1 MSGPE
6 SEPADDVDID
16 QMWRETEIEFQ
27 NLSGSS
33 TKGLKQLTVEDV
45 LANLQQKK
53 EADAKTS
60 ARYAR
65 VKHAV
70 DKTLV
75 CIQTL
80 GSFAASVASNFFGPA
95 NLCFSAVSMLITA
108 SQKYSKIFD
117 GLSELFERISTFL
130 DRFQIYARSKVVGV
144 KIDPHLRRIIHD
156 LLRSFVRICALSIKI
171 SKHSKVL
178 LALEVFSFGSDKGV
192 SAELS
197 KLENLVQNETKMS
210 IALILESAKISE
222 GKITAGFSDVKSS
235 IDTVDSK
242 LDTLDGH
249 MDSVSTLL
257 EKHDL
262 AERRRD
268 QEGQSKQRRDKIKAA
283 LKIDKEV
290 WRSYQEDYVSNIV
303 PGTGQWLL
311 NDPQFSAWADPNTK
325 SPPIF
330 GLKAKEGYGKSYLSS
345 AAIRH
350 LYRLYPP
357 GNQDAR
363 MSVAYYFFG
372 GTTFNST
379 EKSVNIALRSIIWQ
393 LTQNDAVYQKNVA
406 SACDKPEEFGDS
418 LELWKQLVVNF
429 SPKTN
434 AVFYIVLDGIE
445 ELDSEIGKP
454 LVEVFRDISAM
465 ANEKSM
471 MAVRLFITGRPTIFS
486 EAETA
491 PGVSLSTIELGIRN
505 KEDIEK
511 YIEMRMDN
519 MEILK
524 NKEKPEIIEIRD
536 LIKTGLGKGTQ
547 GDYFQLNYL
556 LTEISKKRRKK
567 EIQEV
572 LEHAG
577 EDREAT
583 IAREIDRLNHTLGY
597 EDIQDLVAIL
607 SWIMGARRAPFLKT
621 LEGVLLIKNGE
632 ASLMPLEEQVR
643 TKYSSLLEIAEY
655 DSVILRSKAIREFFN
670 KQTKRETN
678 EAIAKTELH
687 PAEVAI
693 VRRFLNS
700 VCDKELFEKFG
711 FEEFFKSKLG
721 SKSASIRVNVETVK
735 IYVILVGMKSVVSD
749 RDEEL
754 TALRNAHFY
763 SFQECLEAVDLALTQ
778 PEPKTEIGTY
788 LIKHFTDET
797 YMKKWWI
804 EDRMFQRSWWSYED
818 KHVNTMLKW
827 FKDSAVTRNL
837 SAEMKEWVNGLISNA
852 NPNDDLLC
860 HTAKYIAKQWLLT
873 VNWETRNFFWWLL
886 GYVTKIKARK
896 GEGKR
901 VTSDISPTLEQIYDV
916 EKWAKSELDIDAADT
931 LWEAQMGITLHNF
944 GFYQESIDRC
954 IASRNLDAS
963 NWRASYIQ
971 AESCW
976 ERDDTKASLELIMPV
991 MERFRNEEALRIEY
1005 EEKFYLGVLASYG
1018 VWNTDIKE
1026 YDKATAAFQ
1035 EIHEHDMDQYAPIYW
1050 TLELLE
1056 KQEKY
1061 TAIIE
1066 TLQDLQGKKN
1076 SKGQNRLTAMHH
1088 QYANKDEYFTRLNT
1102 AGFHSSSMDVVR
1114 DSMYEALAPENVVGV
1129 IPYVTS
1135 WLNYFLA
1142 NLLYTYPRTDADKA
1156 EAVKIW
1162 AHIVNKSARKIYL
1175 VSEADILEATT
1186 EKLGEVYLH
1195 QAIDARVDT
1204 PAAEEYL
1211 KKLMDLRPS
1220 AKDGTTFFTCQN
1232 LQFMIARLQHLMGQK
1247 EKAMDTL
1254 RGHVKVA
1261 LDLLCDDDDS
1271 NDWDAYLRLTS
1282 VAHVDDDVNT
1292 LAAWSALGPFVH
1304 TEETEEKEVEEEAEG
1319 EAEDKV
1325 DETEEPSDAGNIE
1338 NGGCKD
1344 QTDVGAKEEIPILT
1358 GLTSEDAENLKSAEI
1373 TEIEVEAVDVTV
1385 VAGVA
1390 EIKVA
1395 EAEVENG
1402 DGEEGKE
1409 SMDENEEQE
1418 DKNQTEEVGAEE
1430 GGDGDE
1436 EDENLSGPLELSC
1449 DGDCGREWTWASEF
1463 HACKECLDVQ
1473 FCNDC
1478 YNEMKNNGK
1487 EMRLCG
1493 RNHSFVFVPYCDAD
1507 TARQVP
1513 KGSIRV
1519 GNEIIPVHEWV
1530 ERLRAQW
1537 GIVEEKVDEEKPK
1550 EEASS

>member
-1 MSGPE
+1 MPE
-6 SEPADDVDID
+6 SENVDDVDID
-16 QMWRETEIEFQ
+16 QMWKETEIEFQ
-27 NLSGSS
+27 NLSGNS

-45 LANLQQKK
+45 LANLKQKK
-53 EADAKTS
+53 ESDAKTM

-65 VKHAV
+65 VQNAV

-80 GSFAASVASNFFGPA
+80 GSFAALVASNFFGPA

-130 DRFQIYARSKVVGV
+130 DRFQIYARAKVVGV
-144 KIDPHLRRIIHD
+144 KLDPHLRRIIHD

-197 KLENLVQNETKMS
+197 KLETLVQNETKMS

-222 GKITAGFSDVKSS
+222 GKIAAGFSNVKSS
-235 IDTVDSK
+235 LETVDTK

-249 MDSVSTLL
+249 MDNVSTLL

-268 QEGQSKQRRDKIKAA
+268 QEGLSKQRRDKIKAA

-290 WRSYQEDYVSNIV
+290 WRTYQEDYVGNIV

-471 MAVRLFITGRPTIFS
+471 MTVRLFITGRPTIFS

-491 PGVSLSTIELGIRN
+491 SGVSLSTIELGIRN

-511 YIEMRMDN
+511 FIEMRMDN

-524 NKEKPEIIEIRD
+524 NKEKPEIMELRD
-536 LIKTGLGKGTQ
+536 LVKTGLGKGTQ

-556 LTEISKKRRKK
+556 LAEISKKRRKK

-607 SWIMGARRAPFLKT
+607 SWTMGAKRAPFLKT

-643 TKYSSLLEIAEY
+643 TKYSALLEIAEY
-655 DSVILRSKAIREFFN
+655 NSVILRSKAIREFFN
-670 KQTKRETN
+670 KQTKQETKD
-678 EAIAKTELH
+678 AIANTELH

-700 VCDKELFEKFG
+700 VCDKELFDKFG

-721 SKSASIRVNVETVK
+721 SKSASIRVNMETLKVH
-735 IYVILVGMKSVVSD
+735 VILVGMKSVANE
-749 RDEEL
+749 RDEEMQ
-754 TALRNAHFY
+754 ALRNAHFY
-763 SFQECLEAVDLALTQ
+763 SFQECLEEVDLALTQ
-778 PEPKTEIGTY
+778 PEPKTEIGSY

-797 YMKKWWI
+797 YMRKWWI
-804 EDRMFQRSWWSYED
+804 ADRMFQRSWWSYED

-837 SAEMKEWVNGLISNA
+837 SAEMKEWVNGLISNI
-852 NPNDDLLC
+852 NPNDDLLS
-860 HTAKYIAKQWLLT
+860 HTAKYLAKQWLQT
-873 VNWETRNFFWWLL
+873 VNWESRYLFWWLL

-901 VTSDISPTLEQIYDV
+901 VTSDVSPTLEQIYDV
-916 EKWAKSELDIDAADT
+916 ENWAKSELNIDTADT
-931 LWEAQMGITLHNF
+931 LWEVQMGITLHNF
-944 GFYQESIDRC
+944 GFYKESIERC
-954 IASRNLDAS
+954 IKSRGLDAS

-976 ERDDTKASLELIMPV
+976 EMDDTNTSLELIMPV
-991 MERFRNEEALRIEY
+991 MERFRNEEALRVEY

-1018 VWNTDIKE
+1018 VWNTEIKE
-1026 YDKATAAFQ
+1026 YDKATTAFQ

-1056 KQEKY
+1056 QQEKY

-1066 TLQDLQGKKN
+1066 TLQDLKGKQNKE
-1076 SKGQNRLTAMHH
+1076 GRNRLTAMHH

-1102 AGFHSSSMDVVR
+1102 AGFHSSSIDVVR

-1142 NLLYTYPRTDADKA
+1142 KLLYHYPRTDADKA
-1156 EAVKIW
+1156 EAIKIW

-1175 VSEADILEATT
+1175 VSEADVLEATT

-1195 QAIDARVDT
+1195 QAIDAGVDT

-1211 KKLMDLRPS
+1211 KKLIDLRPG
-1220 AKDGTTFFTCQN
+1220 AKDETSFFTCQN
-1232 LQFMIARLQHLMGQK
+1232 LQFAIARLQYLMGQK
-1247 EKAMDTL
+1247 AKAMDTL

-1271 NDWDAYLRLTS
+1271 NDSDAFLRLTS
-1282 VAHVDDDVNT
+1282 MTYVGDDVNA
-1292 LAAWSALGPFVH
+1292 LAAWTALRPSVH
-1304 TEETEEKEVEEEAEG
+1304 TETAEENEADKKEESSAEENTVN
-1319 EAEDKV
+1319 D
-1325 DETEEPSDAGNIE
+1325 D
-1338 NGGCKD
+1338 CKEKTD
-1344 QTDVGAKEEIPILT
+1344 TDVKEETTTPAN
-1358 GLTSEDAENLKSAEI
+1358 EDAEDVKSAEV
-1373 TEIEVEAVDVTV
+1373 TEVEIEKINVTV
-1385 VAGVA
+1385 VAEIA
-1390 EIKVA
+1390 EIKVT
-1395 EAEVENG
+1395 EVEVEN
-1402 DGEEGKE
+1402 DASEEGKE
-1409 SMDENEEQE
+1409 P
-1418 DKNQTEEVGAEE
+1418 T
-1430 GGDGDE
+1430 DGDE
-1436 EDENLSGPLELSC
+1436 AQEQENQGEAENDDDDDDDETLPGPLELFC
-1449 DGDCGREWTWASEF
+1449 DGGCGRQWTYASEF
-1463 HACKECLDVQ
+1463 YACSDCLDVQ
-1473 FCNDC
+1473 FCADCHSQLKND
-1478 YNEMKNNGK
+1478 GK
-1487 EMRLCG
+1487 DLKVCG
-1493 RNHSFVFVPYCDAD
+1493 RNHAFVFVPPYDPE
-1507 TARQVP
+1507 TAKQVP
-1513 KGSIRV
+1513 NGSVRV
-1519 GNEIIPVHEWV
+1519 GDEIIPVSEWV
-1530 ERLRAQW
+1530 KRLRVQW
-1537 GIVEEKVDEEKPK
+1537 GIVEEEAEQEKPE
-1550 EEASS
+1550 EEAST

>member
-60 ARYAR
+60 VRYAR

-156 LLRSFVRICALSIKI
+156 LWRSFVRICALSIKI

-178 LALEVFSFGSDKGV
+178 LALERRK
-192 SAELS
+192 
-197 KLENLVQNETKMS
+197 VQ
-210 IALILESAKISE
+210 L
-222 GKITAGFSDVKSS
+222 GFRSQSS

-1195 QAIDARVDT
+1195 QAIDAGVDT

-1436 EDENLSGPLELSC
+1436 EDENLLGPLELSC

>member
-1 MSGPE
+1 M
-6 SEPADDVDID
+6 
-16 QMWRETEIEFQ
+16 
-27 NLSGSS
+27 
-33 TKGLKQLTVEDV
+33 
-45 LANLQQKK
+45 
-53 EADAKTS
+53 
-60 ARYAR
+60 
-65 VKHAV
+65 
-70 DKTLV
+70 
-75 CIQTL
+75 
-80 GSFAASVASNFFGPA
+80 
-95 NLCFSAVSMLITA
+95 
-108 SQKYSKIFD
+108 
-117 GLSELFERISTFL
+117 
-130 DRFQIYARSKVVGV
+130 
-144 KIDPHLRRIIHD
+144 
-156 LLRSFVRICALSIKI
+156 
-171 SKHSKVL
+171 
-178 LALEVFSFGSDKGV
+178 
-192 SAELS
+192 
-197 KLENLVQNETKMS
+197 
-210 IALILESAKISE
+210 
-222 GKITAGFSDVKSS
+222 
-235 IDTVDSK
+235 
-242 LDTLDGH
+242 
-249 MDSVSTLL
+249 
-257 EKHDL
+257 
-262 AERRRD
+262 
-268 QEGQSKQRRDKIKAA
+268 
-283 LKIDKEV
+283 
-290 WRSYQEDYVSNIV
+290 
-303 PGTGQWLL
+303 
-311 NDPQFSAWADPNTK
+311 
-325 SPPIF
+325 
-330 GLKAKEGYGKSYLSS
+330 
-345 AAIRH
+345 
-350 LYRLYPP
+350 
-357 GNQDAR
+357 
-363 MSVAYYFFG
+363 
-372 GTTFNST
+372 
-379 EKSVNIALRSIIWQ
+379 
-393 LTQNDAVYQKNVA
+393 
-406 SACDKPEEFGDS
+406 
-418 LELWKQLVVNF
+418 
-429 SPKTN
+429 
-434 AVFYIVLDGIE
+434 
-445 ELDSEIGKP
+445 
-454 LVEVFRDISAM
+454 
-465 ANEKSM
+465 
-471 MAVRLFITGRPTIFS
+471 
-486 EAETA
+486 
-491 PGVSLSTIELGIRN
+491 
-505 KEDIEK
+505 
-511 YIEMRMDN
+511 
-519 MEILK
+519 
-524 NKEKPEIIEIRD
+524 
-536 LIKTGLGKGTQ
+536 
-547 GDYFQLNYL
+547 
-556 LTEISKKRRKK
+556 
-567 EIQEV
+567 
-572 LEHAG
+572 
-577 EDREAT
+577 
-583 IAREIDRLNHTLGY
+583 
-597 EDIQDLVAIL
+597 
-607 SWIMGARRAPFLKT
+607 
-621 LEGVLLIKNGE
+621 
-632 ASLMPLEEQVR
+632 
-643 TKYSSLLEIAEY
+643 
-655 DSVILRSKAIREFFN
+655 
-670 KQTKRETN
+670 
-678 EAIAKTELH
+678 
-687 PAEVAI
+687 
-693 VRRFLNS
+693 
-700 VCDKELFEKFG
+700 
-711 FEEFFKSKLG
+711 
-721 SKSASIRVNVETVK
+721 
-735 IYVILVGMKSVVSD
+735 
-749 RDEEL
+749 
-754 TALRNAHFY
+754 
-763 SFQECLEAVDLALTQ
+763 
-778 PEPKTEIGTY
+778 
-788 LIKHFTDET
+788 
-797 YMKKWWI
+797 
-804 EDRMFQRSWWSYED
+804 
-818 KHVNTMLKW
+818 
-827 FKDSAVTRNL
+827 
-837 SAEMKEWVNGLISNA
+837 
-852 NPNDDLLC
+852 
-860 HTAKYIAKQWLLT
+860 
-873 VNWETRNFFWWLL
+873 
-886 GYVTKIKARK
+886 
-896 GEGKR
+896 
-901 VTSDISPTLEQIYDV
+901 

-1186 EKLGEVYLH
+1186 EKLGEIYLH
-1195 QAIDARVDT
+1195 QAIDAGVDT

-1325 DETEEPSDAGNIE
+1325 DETEERSDAGNIE

-1344 QTDVGAKEEIPILT
+1344 QTDVGAKVEIPILT

-1463 HACKECLDVQ
+1463 HACKDCLDVQ

-1537 GIVEEKVDEEKPK
+1537 GILEEKVDEEKPK